1 MGYAPRMPALRT
13 AIRRLVLTVAS
24 LSFTGAS
31 CGPSVLGLM
40 PGVLNDPQNLS
51 LRRSLLASGLA
62 HVCEEVSSRSM
73 PLRFRDEDPVAG
85 RFFPTTCA
93 ARELPSGDLYLQLA
107 GQGYVWTDRSLRLG
121 FGAGAAIAYDTDFLL
136 DGATMYV
143 YFRPRASD
151 PPRFSTRFVE
161 DAQVTMLSGMIGKQG
176 GQTLPDRIGTQI
188 MAATLARGFTVI
200 RDPSGGIEY
209 GVGVV
214 APGARPPEA
223 YRGLDR
229 DRPVLANERVDV
241 HQNQRDFAGPFEVP
255 AGKELGL
262 LISVA
267 GAPAVD
273 VLLVPR
279 AVGDAW
285 LATYTNQ
292 PTTTQPPGQ
301 PLLDDVV
308 VAGSAYHRSLAVPPG
323 SYYLVLDNTP
333 TAGRT
338 SLPPYPRNDHAAVVS
353 YAVDLE

>member
-1 MGYAPRMPALRT
+1 MSALRS
-13 AIRRLVLTVAS
+13 ALRGLVLTVAS
-24 LSFTGAS
+24 LSFVGAS

-40 PGVLNDPQNLS
+40 PGVINDPQNHS
-51 LRRSLLASGLA
+51 LRRSLLASGLG
-62 HVCEEVSSRSM
+62 HLCEEVSARSM
-73 PLRFRDEDPVAG
+73 PLRFHDEDPVAG
-85 RFFPTTCA
+85 RFFPTVCG
-93 ARELPSGDLYLQLA
+93 ARELPNGDLYLQLA

-143 YFRPRASD
+143 YFRPRASE
-151 PPRFSTRFVE
+151 PPRFTSRFVE
-161 DAQVTMLSGMIGKQG
+161 DPQVTMLSGMVGKQG
-176 GQTLPDRIGTQI
+176 GQSLQDRIGTQI
-188 MAATLARGFTVI
+188 MTATLARGFTVI
-200 RDPSGGIEY
+200 RDPSGGVEY
-209 GVGVV
+209 GVGIVP
-214 APGARPPEA
+214 PGSRPPEA

-229 DRPVLANERVDV
+229 DSPVLANERVDV

-255 AGKELGL
+255 PGKQLGL

-279 AVGDAW
+279 VVGDAW
-285 LATYTNQ
+285 LSAYTSYAATT
-292 PTTTQPPGQ
+292 PPPGP

-308 VAGSAYHRSLAVPPG
+308 VLGTAYRRAVAVPPG

-338 SLPPYPRNDHAAVVS
+338 SPPPYPRSDRAAVVS